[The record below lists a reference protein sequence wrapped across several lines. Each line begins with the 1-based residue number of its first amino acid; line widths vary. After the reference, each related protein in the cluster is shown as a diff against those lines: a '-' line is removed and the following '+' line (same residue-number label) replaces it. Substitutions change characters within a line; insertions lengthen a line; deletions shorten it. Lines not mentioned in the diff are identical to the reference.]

1 MDKLFWLKMI
11 VRIIQSS
18 IYIKHEACTT
28 VPGEIGRRYLISVF
42 HSNFY
47 NICDGH
53 GET

>member
-1 MDKLFWLKMI
+1 MI
-11 VRIIQSS
+11 ATIIQGC

-28 VPGEIGRRYLISVF
+28 VRGEIGRRYLISVF

-53 GET
+53 GEI